1 MGCWGDLCDW
11 WRDWKYFI
19 ICIAIVIGAGIIAV
33 AVAAFGVLIHVRI
46 AVEDASLTRFALLE
60 TTPAASPTMPALA
73 YNLSLTLN
81 VHNPNWAITIKN
93 RKNLEAAYTF
103 DGQVFDRALLA
114 EKGDKQGPRKTRV
127 YHLVVGSGAGGA
139 AVPTLGNAGAVAFR
153 EQNAT
158 GFFEVEVKVTG
169 KFSYTG
175 RVTKCD
181 IDATCPLRLQLAPPG
196 TPAVVFQK
204 VKCKL
209 ARPKDKKKK
218 YC

>member
-1 MGCWGDLCDW
+1 ME
-11 WRDWKYFI
+11 
-19 ICIAIVIGAGIIAV
+19 GIHHLHRHLHRRRHHRRHHHRLRRPQARAHRRRGRV
-33 AVAAFGVLIHVRI
+33 PDPVRL
-46 AVEDASLTRFALLE
+46 VETS
-60 TTPAASPTMPALA
+60 PAASATTPALA
-73 YNLSLTLN
+73 YNLSLTLT
-81 VHNPNWAITIKN
+81 VRNPNWAITIKN
-93 RKNLEAAYTF
+93 KKNLEAAYTF

-114 EKGDKQGPRKTRV
+114 EKGDKQNPRKTRV
-127 YHLVVGSGAGGA
+127 YHLTVGSATAGT

-181 IDATCPLRLQLAPPG
+181 LDATCPLKLQLAPPG
-196 TPAVVFQK
+196 TAAVVFQK

-209 ARPKDKKKK
+209 AKPKK

>member
-1 MGCWGDLCDW
+1 MGCWEDL
-11 WRDWKYFI
+11 WREWKEYI
-19 ICIAIVIGAGIIAV
+19 ICIAIFIGAGIIV
-33 AVAAFGVLIHVRI
+33 VTFTAFGVLRHVHI
-46 AVEDASLTRFALLE
+46 AVKDASLTRFALVE
-60 TTPAASPTMPALA
+60 TSPAAAATTPALA
-73 YNLSLTLN
+73 YNLSLTLT
-81 VHNPNWAITIKN
+81 VRNPNWAITIKN

-114 EKGDKQGPRKTRV
+114 GKGDKQKPRKTRV
-127 YHLVVGSGAGGA
+127 YHLTVGSATAGT

-158 GFFEVEVKVTG
+158 GFFDVEVKVTG

-181 IDATCPLRLQLAPPG
+181 LDATCPLKLQLAPPG
-196 TPAVVFQK
+196 TAAVVFQK

-209 ARPKDKKKK
+209 AKPKK

>member
-1 MGCWGDLCDW
+1 MGCWDGICDW
-11 WRDWKYFI
+11 WREWKYCI
-19 ICIAIVIGAGIIAV
+19 ICMAIVLGAGIIAV
-33 AVAAFGVLIHVRI
+33 AVAAFGVLIHVHI

-60 TTPAASPTMPALA
+60 TSPAATSPALA
-73 YNLSLTLN
+73 YNLSLTLT
-81 VHNPNWAITIKN
+81 VRNPNWAITIKN
-93 RKNLEAAYTF
+93 KKNLEAAYTF

-127 YHLVVGSGAGGA
+127 YHLVVGSGA

-153 EQNAT
+153 EQNKT

-175 RVTKCD
+175 RITKCEL
-181 IDATCPLRLQLAPPG
+181 DATCPLRLQLAPPG

-209 ARPKDKKKK
+209 AKPKNKK

>member
-1 MGCWGDLCDW
+1 MGCWDGISDW
-11 WRDWKYFI
+11 WREWKYCI
-19 ICIAIVIGAGIIAV
+19 ICIAIVLGAGVIAV
-33 AVAAFGVLIHVRI
+33 TVAAFGVLIHVHI
-46 AVEDASLTRFALLE
+46 AVEDASLTRFALVE
-60 TTPAASPTMPALA
+60 TSPAASATMPALA
-73 YNLSLTLN
+73 YNLSLTLT
-81 VHNPNWAITIKN
+81 VRNPNWAITIKN
-93 RKNLEAAYTF
+93 KKNLEAAYNF

-114 EKGDKQGPRKTRV
+114 GKGDKQRSRKTRV
-127 YHLVVGSGAGGA
+127 YHLTVGSGAGGA

-175 RVTKCD
+175 RVTKCEL
-181 IDATCPLRLQLAPPG
+181 DATCPLKLQLAPPG

-209 ARPKDKKKK
+209 AKPKNKK